1 MKDEVCAIGYRR
13 LPQRGQRWAPWP
25 IARTALALAFR
36 KRSVK
41 MAAALTVFVVFMH
54 AVVIVGQVLVAEVAS
69 EGADDDMMSFGAAM
83 VTQVVGKVH
92 GTLST
97 FIGVQLHA
105 TALLLAVAAAGLI
118 AEDRRTR
125 AFELY
130 FSRPLRP
137 LDYAIGKAL
146 VPLVLSFAT
155 LVLPLVALF
164 MIALGIAPHAI
175 ADELWPLLAPGLLGA
190 IACAAVLSATLLGA
204 SAVGE
209 RGRTVGVAFVLGL
222 GALGGFANGMAESGV
237 RWAGYLGPLRDV
249 QTVMDALLQA
259 GSPGLIAML
268 DIRESTNDSAWIS
281 AAVLAAISAA
291 GVLAVVLRLRKEVRG

>member
-13 LPQRGQRWAPWP
+13 LPPRDARWAPWP

-54 AVVIVGQVLVAEVAS
+54 AIVVVGQVLVAEATSNDSGEVPIS
-69 EGADDDMMSFGAAM
+69 LGAA
-83 VTQVVGKVH
+83 VVSQVIGKVH

-137 LDYAIGKAL
+137 IDYAIGKAL
-146 VPLVLSFAT
+146 VPLLLSFAT
-155 LVLPLVALF
+155 LVLPLLGLF
-164 MIALGIAPHAI
+164 GLALGIAPHVI
-175 ADELWPLLAPGLLGA
+175 ADELWPLLLPGLLGA

-259 GSPGLIAML
+259 GSPGIMAML
-268 DIRESTNDSAWIS
+268 DLRESTNDSAWIS
-281 AAVLAAISAA
+281 AAVLAGISAL